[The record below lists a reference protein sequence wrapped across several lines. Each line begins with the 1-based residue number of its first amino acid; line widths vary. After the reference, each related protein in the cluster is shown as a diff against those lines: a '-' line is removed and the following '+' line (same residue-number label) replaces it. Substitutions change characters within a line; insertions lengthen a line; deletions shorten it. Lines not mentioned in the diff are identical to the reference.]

1 MKYWAM
7 VRSPPTEMSSQL
19 WTEPSASRR
28 SVAASNR
35 PVRAPSAAAMRDG
48 ATPVLNA
55 VSVFLMV
62 ASAAIALLLMRGGAQ
77 GRR

>member
-1 MKYWAM
+1 MYG
-7 VRSPPTEMSSQL
+7 R
-19 WTEPSASRR
+19 
-28 SVAASNR
+28 
-35 PVRAPSAAAMRDG
+35 MRDG